1 MVHNKFKSMR
11 KACRLSG
18 EHAPYYHE
26 IMEIFGPEDNH
37 EPMETQK
44 QVTSM
49 HIVANEDS
57 VKEELQD
64 YDDMIC
70 EDPLIASVNNSES
83 ASVAI
88 TTEGPSKEPNE
99 LSYLERRLAQ
109 RQAMF
114 REMEDNKKRRHAYSE
129 KAKERRHKQKMQLLE
144 KYLKGDHN
152 E

>member
-1 MVHNKFKSMR
+1 MVHNKYKSMR

-37 EPMETQK
+37 QSMETQS
-44 QVTSM
+44 QITSM
-49 HIVANEDS
+49 HIVPHEESN

-64 YDDMIC
+64 YDDMNS
-70 EDPLIASVNNSES
+70 EDPLTAYIHN
-83 ASVAI
+83 
-88 TTEGPSKEPNE
+88 TTAPEATEEPHKEPKE

-109 RQAMF
+109 REAMF

>member
-37 EPMETQK
+37 ELMET

-49 HIVANEDS
+49 HIVPHEESN
-57 VKEELQD
+57 VKEELLD
-64 YDDMIC
+64 YDDMNS
-70 EDPLIASVNNSES
+70 EDPLIASVHNSIS
-83 ASVAI
+83 APAAI
-88 TTEGPSKEPNE
+88 TTEPPPKNPKD
-99 LSYLERRLAQ
+99 LSYSERRLAQ

-129 KAKERRHKQKMQLLE
+129 KAKDRRHKQKMQLLE
-144 KYLKGDHN
+144 KYLKGDQN

>member
-1 MVHNKFKSMR
+1 MR

-18 EHAPYYHE
+18 EHAPYYHQ

-37 EPMETQK
+37 EPKETQM

-49 HIVANEDS
+49 HIVPHEESS

-64 YDDMIC
+64 YDDMN
-70 EDPLIASVNNSES
+70 EDPLLAYVNNSTS
-83 ASVAI
+83 ASAAI
-88 TTEGPSKEPNE
+88 TTEAPPKEPKE

-144 KYLKGDHN
+144 KYLQIDQN

>member
-37 EPMETQK
+37 EPMETQL

-49 HIVANEDS
+49 HIVPHEESN
-57 VKEELQD
+57 VKEELLD
-64 YDDMIC
+64 YEDINS
-70 EDPLIASVNNSES
+70 EDPLIPSVHNSISES
-83 ASVAI
+83 AAI
-88 TTEGPSKEPNE
+88 TTETSPNVKE
-99 LSYLERRLAQ
+99 LSYSERRLAQ

-129 KAKERRHKQKMQLLE
+129 RAKERRHKQKMQLLE